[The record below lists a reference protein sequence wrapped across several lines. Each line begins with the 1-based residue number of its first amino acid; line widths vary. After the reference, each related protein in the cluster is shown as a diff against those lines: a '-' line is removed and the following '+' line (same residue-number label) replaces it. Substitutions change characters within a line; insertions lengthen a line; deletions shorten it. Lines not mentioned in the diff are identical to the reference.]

1 MGGKL
6 PGHVAS
12 YPPSLCARSYIDDGS
27 RRLNFKNPGWF
38 DPLVYSVV
46 IYLYRGLSRFVVCH
60 RTPIVAAALERAAF
74 FQSKGKL
81 GVADENLVALAR
93 SAQRVKEMTQRISI
107 RVVTAR
113 RAGGAHALQVFFA
126 GEKS

>member
-1 MGGKL
+1 RFMGGKL

-60 RTPIVAAALERAAF
+60 RTPSAAAGADDPFHRLCPVLQAD
-74 FQSKGKL
+74 L
-81 GVADENLVALAR
+81 GNQQA
-93 SAQRVKEMTQRISI
+93 SQRLDRGSRFEPMILSPR
-107 RVVTAR
+107 
-113 RAGGAHALQVFFA
+113 L
-126 GEKS
+126 